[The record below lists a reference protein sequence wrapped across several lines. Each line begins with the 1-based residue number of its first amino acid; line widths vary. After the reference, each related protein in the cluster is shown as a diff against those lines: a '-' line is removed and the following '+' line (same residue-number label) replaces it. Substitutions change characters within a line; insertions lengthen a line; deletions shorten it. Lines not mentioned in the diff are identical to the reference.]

1 MSYAT
6 EPCYPLV
13 ASSQLFLIPTLAYFL
28 TGERICGFL
37 NVGIYISS
45 IAYHATKPKYP
56 IFLYADMFFAQTGNL
71 CAVYTTAQWIPYSIP
86 LYSMFLG
93 SALVIYYY
101 GRHTST
107 LAWDPDQKVA
117 TAWHMVMHLIL
128 SGSAGMSILL
138 AKAHQLSSSS

>member
-13 ASSQLFLIPTLAYFL
+13 VSSQLFLIPTLAYFL
-28 TGERICGFL
+28 TGERICGVL

-56 IFLYADMFFAQTGNL
+56 ALLYADMLFAQTGNL
-71 CAVYTTAQWIPYSIP
+71 CALYTTAQWIPYSIP
-86 LYSMFLG
+86 LYSVFLG
-93 SALVIYYY
+93 SALTIYYY

-107 LAWDPDQKVA
+107 LAWDPDKNVA

-138 AKAHQLSSSS
+138 ARAHHASSSS